1 MSGASAGRACWF
13 PGEDRGAFQ
22 RSEGGLMRKLK
33 LLAVVLAL
41 SLVAAA
47 CGGDDD
53 EPAETTAAPAATEAT
68 TAAAP
73 ETTAA
78 APAAMADMPAVCQGY
93 DGSGITIGY
102 GDLTAGIPF
111 VTQVL
116 DNLMEVAE
124 ACNVEVLYA
133 DNNLDGETALENA
146 RTFTLAEVDGV
157 IQFQIDAS
165 IEGALCDE
173 MRANDPNLPV
183 IAIDIAHPSCAL
195 FFGADNGYAGE
206 LAGQA
211 LGQWAQENW
220 GCGID
225 MVVTMETFV
234 VGQVNI
240 DRANG
245 MVRGISQVCT
255 GLDYGDFENWSP
267 DATGIVTRI
276 DGGGTTDGAFPKVLD
291 TFTANPGKRIAVVSL
306 NDDMGLAALAA
317 ARELGIEDMV
327 VYASQGADATI
338 HQEIR
343 TNPQYIGSTG
353 YFPETYG
360 NYVIPAILAMI
371 AGDPVPDP
379 LYVNHIFV
387 SADNIDQFYPADGT
401 AAPAAMADMPAVCQG
416 YDGSGITIGYG
427 DLTAGIPFVTQVLD
441 NLMEVAEACNVEVLY
456 ADNNLDGETAL
467 ENARTFTL
475 AEVDGV
481 IQFQID
487 ASIEGALCDEMRAN
501 DPNLPVIAIDIAHP
515 SCALFFGADNGYAG
529 ELAGQALGQ
538 WAQENWGCGIDMVVT
553 METFVV
559 GQVNI
564 DRANG
569 MVRGI
574 SQVCTGLDYG
584 DFENWSP
591 DATGIVT
598 RIDGGGTT
606 DGAFPKVLD
615 TFTANPGKR
624 IAVVSLNDDMGLA
637 ALAAARELGIED
649 MVVYASQGADATIH
663 QEIRTNPQYIGSTGY
678 FPETYGNYVIPAIL
692 AMIAGDPVPDPLY
705 VNHIFVSADNIDQ
718 FYPG

>member
-1 MSGASAGRACWF
+1 
-13 PGEDRGAFQ
+13 
-22 RSEGGLMRKLK
+22 MRKLK
-33 LLAVVLAL
+33 LLAVLAAL
-41 SLVAAA
+41 SLVAVA

-53 EPAETTAAPAATEAT
+53 EPAETTAAPSATEAT
-68 TAAAP
+68 TAAATGTDDGA
-73 ETTAA
+73 EDDKVDT
-78 APAAMADMPAVCQGY
+78 AMADMPAVCQGY
-93 DGSGITIGY
+93 DGTGLTVGY

-165 IEGALCDE
+165 IEGALCEE

-416 YDGSGITIGYG
+416 YDGTGLTVGYG

-487 ASIEGALCDEMRAN
+487 ASIEGALCEEMRAN

>member
-1 MSGASAGRACWF
+1 
-13 PGEDRGAFQ
+13 
-22 RSEGGLMRKLK
+22 
-33 LLAVVLAL
+33 
-41 SLVAAA
+41 
-47 CGGDDD
+47 
-53 EPAETTAAPAATEAT
+53 
-68 TAAAP
+68 
-73 ETTAA
+73 
-78 APAAMADMPAVCQGY
+78 
-93 DGSGITIGY
+93 
-102 GDLTAGIPF
+102 
-111 VTQVL
+111 
-116 DNLMEVAE
+116 MEVAE

-211 LGQWAQENW
+211 LGQWAQDNW

-255 GLDYGDFENWSP
+255 SLDYGDFENWSP

-343 TNPQYIGSTG
+343 SNPQYIGSTG

-379 LYVNHIFV
+379 LF
-387 SADNIDQFYPADGT
+387 
-401 AAPAAMADMPAVCQG
+401 
-416 YDGSGITIGYG
+416 
-427 DLTAGIPFVTQVLD
+427 
-441 NLMEVAEACNVEVLY
+441 
-456 ADNNLDGETAL
+456 
-467 ENARTFTL
+467 
-475 AEVDGV
+475 
-481 IQFQID
+481 
-487 ASIEGALCDEMRAN
+487 
-501 DPNLPVIAIDIAHP
+501 
-515 SCALFFGADNGYAG
+515 
-529 ELAGQALGQ
+529 
-538 WAQENWGCGIDMVVT
+538 
-553 METFVV
+553 
-559 GQVNI
+559 
-564 DRANG
+564 
-569 MVRGI
+569 
-574 SQVCTGLDYG
+574 
-584 DFENWSP
+584 
-591 DATGIVT
+591 
-598 RIDGGGTT
+598 
-606 DGAFPKVLD
+606 
-615 TFTANPGKR
+615 
-624 IAVVSLNDDMGLA
+624 
-637 ALAAARELGIED
+637 
-649 MVVYASQGADATIH
+649 
-663 QEIRTNPQYIGSTGY
+663 
-678 FPETYGNYVIPAIL
+678 
-692 AMIAGDPVPDPLY
+692 

>member
-1 MSGASAGRACWF
+1 
-13 PGEDRGAFQ
+13 
-22 RSEGGLMRKLK
+22 MRKLK
-33 LLAVVLAL
+33 LLAVLAAL
-41 SLVAAA
+41 SLVAVA

-68 TAAAP
+68 TAAATGTDDGAKDDKVDP
-73 ETTAA
+73 
-78 APAAMADMPAVCQGY
+78 AMADMPAVCQGY
-93 DGSGITIGY
+93 DGTGLTIGY

-165 IEGALCDE
+165 IEGALCEE

-343 TNPQYIGSTG
+343 S
-353 YFPETYG
+353 
-360 NYVIPAILAMI
+360 
-371 AGDPVPDP
+371 
-379 LYVNHIFV
+379 
-387 SADNIDQFYPADGT
+387 
-401 AAPAAMADMPAVCQG
+401 
-416 YDGSGITIGYG
+416 
-427 DLTAGIPFVTQVLD
+427 
-441 NLMEVAEACNVEVLY
+441 
-456 ADNNLDGETAL
+456 
-467 ENARTFTL
+467 
-475 AEVDGV
+475 
-481 IQFQID
+481 
-487 ASIEGALCDEMRAN
+487 
-501 DPNLPVIAIDIAHP
+501 
-515 SCALFFGADNGYAG
+515 
-529 ELAGQALGQ
+529 
-538 WAQENWGCGIDMVVT
+538 
-553 METFVV
+553 
-559 GQVNI
+559 
-564 DRANG
+564 
-569 MVRGI
+569 
-574 SQVCTGLDYG
+574 
-584 DFENWSP
+584 
-591 DATGIVT
+591 
-598 RIDGGGTT
+598 
-606 DGAFPKVLD
+606 
-615 TFTANPGKR
+615 
-624 IAVVSLNDDMGLA
+624 
-637 ALAAARELGIED
+637 
-649 MVVYASQGADATIH
+649 
-663 QEIRTNPQYIGSTGY
+663 NPQYIGSTGY

>member
-1 MSGASAGRACWF
+1 
-13 PGEDRGAFQ
+13 
-22 RSEGGLMRKLK
+22 MRKLK

-53 EPAETTAAPAATEAT
+53 EPAETTAAPAATQAT
-68 TAAAP
+68 TAAAT

-78 APAAMADMPAVCQGY
+78 AAPTAMADMPAVCQGY
-93 DGSGITIGY
+93 DGTGLTVGY

-343 TNPQYIGSTG
+343 TNAQYIGSTG

-401 AAPAAMADMPAVCQG
+401 AAPTAMADMPAVCQG
-416 YDGSGITIGYG
+416 YDG
-427 DLTAGIPFVTQVLD
+427 
-441 NLMEVAEACNVEVLY
+441 
-456 ADNNLDGETAL
+456 
-467 ENARTFTL
+467 
-475 AEVDGV
+475 
-481 IQFQID
+481 
-487 ASIEGALCDEMRAN
+487 
-501 DPNLPVIAIDIAHP
+501 
-515 SCALFFGADNGYAG
+515 
-529 ELAGQALGQ
+529 
-538 WAQENWGCGIDMVVT
+538 
-553 METFVV
+553 
-559 GQVNI
+559 
-564 DRANG
+564 
-569 MVRGI
+569 
-574 SQVCTGLDYG
+574 
-584 DFENWSP
+584 
-591 DATGIVT
+591 
-598 RIDGGGTT
+598 
-606 DGAFPKVLD
+606 
-615 TFTANPGKR
+615 
-624 IAVVSLNDDMGLA
+624 
-637 ALAAARELGIED
+637 
-649 MVVYASQGADATIH
+649 
-663 QEIRTNPQYIGSTGY
+663 
-678 FPETYGNYVIPAIL
+678 
-692 AMIAGDPVPDPLY
+692 
-705 VNHIFVSADNIDQ
+705 
-718 FYPG
+718 

>member
-1 MSGASAGRACWF
+1 
-13 PGEDRGAFQ
+13 
-22 RSEGGLMRKLK
+22 MRKLK

>member
-1 MSGASAGRACWF
+1 
-13 PGEDRGAFQ
+13 
-22 RSEGGLMRKLK
+22 MRKLK
-33 LLAVVLAL
+33 LLAVLAAL
-41 SLVAAA
+41 SLVAVA

-53 EPAETTAAPAATEAT
+53 EPAETTAAPAATQAT
-68 TAAAP
+68 TAAA
-73 ETTAA
+73 TGTDDGDMDDGSDTAMA
-78 APAAMADMPAVCQGY
+78 ADMPAVCQGY
-93 DGSGITIGY
+93 DGTGLTVGY

-173 MRANDPNLPV
+173 LRANDPNLPV

-220 GCGID
+220 GCEID

-317 ARELGIEDMV
+317 ARELGIEDSV

-343 TNPQYIGSTG
+343 SNPQYIGSTG

-401 AAPAAMADMPAVCQG
+401 AAPAAMSDMPAVCQG
-416 YDGSGITIGYG
+416 YDGTGLTVGYG

-487 ASIEGALCDEMRAN
+487 ASIEGALCDELRAN

-538 WAQENWGCGIDMVVT
+538 WAQENWGCEIDMVVT

-649 MVVYASQGADATIH
+649 SVVYASQGADATIH
-663 QEIRTNPQYIGSTGY
+663 QEIRSNPQYIGSTGY

>member
-1 MSGASAGRACWF
+1 MKIRLLA
-13 PGEDRGAFQ
+13 
-22 RSEGGLMRKLK
+22 
-33 LLAVVLAL
+33 LLAVMA
-41 SLVAAA
+41 LVATA
-47 CGGDDD
+47 CGGDD
-53 EPAETTAAPAATEAT
+53 EEEATTTQAPAAV
-68 TAAAP
+68 

-78 APAAMADMPAVCQGY
+78 APADAPAAAASDMPAVCQGY
-93 DGSGITIGY
+93 DGTGITIGY

-116 DNLMEVAE
+116 DNLMAVAE
-124 ACNVEVLYA
+124 ACNVEVMYA

-146 RTFTLAEVDGV
+146 RTFTLAGVDGV
-157 IQFQIDAS
+157 IEFQIDAT
-165 IEGALCDE
+165 IEGAICDE
-173 MRANDPNLPV
+173 LRANDPNLPV

-211 LGQWAQENW
+211 LGEWAQENW
-220 GCGID
+220 GCEID

-240 DRANG
+240 DRSNG
-245 MVRGISQVCT
+245 MVRGISQVCSD
-255 GLDYGDFENWSP
+255 LDYGDFENWSP
-267 DATGIVTRI
+267 DPTGIVTRI

-327 VYASQGADATI
+327 AYASQGADATI
-338 HQEIR
+338 HDEIR
-343 TNPQYIGSTG
+343 NNPQYIGSTG

-371 AGDPVPDP
+371 AGDSVPDP
-379 LYVNHIFV
+379 LFV
-387 SADNIDQFYPADGT
+387 EHKLVSKDNIDQFYPSDGA
-401 AAPAAMADMPAVCQG
+401 AAPAAAASDMPAVCQG
-416 YDGSGITIGYG
+416 YDGTGITIGYG

-441 NLMEVAEACNVEVLY
+441 NLMAVAEACNVEVMY

-475 AEVDGV
+475 AGVDGV
-481 IQFQID
+481 IEFQID
-487 ASIEGALCDEMRAN
+487 ATIEGAICDELRAN

-529 ELAGQALGQ
+529 ELAGQALGE
-538 WAQENWGCGIDMVVT
+538 WAQENWGCEIDMVVT

-564 DRANG
+564 DRSNG

-574 SQVCTGLDYG
+574 SQVCSDLDYG

-591 DATGIVT
+591 DPTGIVT

-649 MVVYASQGADATIH
+649 MVAYASQGADATIH
-663 QEIRTNPQYIGSTGY
+663 DEIRNNPQYIGSTGY

-692 AMIAGDPVPDPLY
+692 AMIAGDSVPDPL
-705 VNHIFVSADNIDQ
+705 FVEHKLVSKDNIDQ

>member
-1 MSGASAGRACWF
+1 
-13 PGEDRGAFQ
+13 
-22 RSEGGLMRKLK
+22 MRKLK
-33 LLAVVLAL
+33 VLAFLAAL
-41 SLVAAA
+41 SLVAVA
-47 CGGDDD
+47 CGGGDD
-53 EPAETTAAPAATEAT
+53 ESTETTAASPAATQAT
-68 TAAAP
+68 ATDDAGTPTDDTSTA
-73 ETTAA
+73 
-78 APAAMADMPAVCQGY
+78 MSDLPAVCQGY
-93 DGSGITIGY
+93 DGSGLRIGY
-102 GDLTAGIPF
+102 GDLSAGIPF

-146 RTFTLAEVDGV
+146 RTFTLAGVDGV
-157 IQFQIDAS
+157 IEFQLDAT
-165 IEGALCDE
+165 IEGAICDE
-173 MRANDPNLPV
+173 LRANDPDLPV

-211 LGQWAQENW
+211 LGEWAQDNW
-220 GCGID
+220 GCEID

-255 GLDYGDFENWSP
+255 DLDYGDFENWSP
-267 DATGIVTRI
+267 DSTGIVTRI

-291 TFTANPGKRIAVVSL
+291 TFTANPDKRIAVVSL

-327 VYASQGADATI
+327 AYASQGADATI
-338 HQEIR
+338 HSEIR
-343 TNPQYIGSTG
+343 SNPHYIGSTG

-387 SADNIDQFYPADGT
+387 SADNIDQFYPADGA
-401 AAPAAMADMPAVCQG
+401 AAPAASGMPAVCQG
-416 YDGSGITIGYG
+416 YDGSGLRIGYG
-427 DLTAGIPFVTQVLD
+427 DLSAGIPFVTQVLD

-475 AEVDGV
+475 AGVDGV
-481 IQFQID
+481 IEFQLD
-487 ASIEGALCDEMRAN
+487 ATIEGAICDELRAN
-501 DPNLPVIAIDIAHP
+501 DPDLPVIAIDIAHP

-529 ELAGQALGQ
+529 ELAGQALGE
-538 WAQENWGCGIDMVVT
+538 WAQDNWGCEIDMVVT

-574 SQVCTGLDYG
+574 SQVCTDLDYG

-591 DATGIVT
+591 DSTGIVT

-615 TFTANPGKR
+615 TFTANPDKR

-649 MVVYASQGADATIH
+649 MVAYASQGADATIH
-663 QEIRTNPQYIGSTGY
+663 SEIRSNPHYIGSTGY

>member
-1 MSGASAGRACWF
+1 M
-13 PGEDRGAFQ
+13 
-22 RSEGGLMRKLK
+22 KLRLLA
-33 LLAVVLAL
+33 LLAVLA
-41 SLVAAA
+41 LVAAA
-47 CGGDDD
+47 CGGDEDD
-53 EPAETTAAPAATEAT
+53 AGPTTQPPEVTETPAPSPDDDAPAPT
-68 TAAAP
+68 TAAADLP
-73 ETTAA
+73 E
-78 APAAMADMPAVCQGY
+78 VCQGY
-93 DGSGITIGY
+93 DGSGVTIGY
-102 GDLTAGIPF
+102 GDLSAGIPF

-116 DNLMEVAE
+116 DNVNAVAE

-146 RTFTLAEVDGV
+146 RTFTLAGVDGV
-157 IQFQIDAS
+157 IEFQIDES
-165 IEGALCDE
+165 IEGAICNELRSNNPD
-173 MRANDPNLPV
+173 LPV

-211 LGQWAQENW
+211 LGEWAQENW
-220 GCGID
+220 GCEID

-240 DRANG
+240 ARANG

-255 GLDYGDFENWSP
+255 GLDYGGFEDWSP
-267 DATGIVTRI
+267 DPTGIVTRI

-327 VYASQGADATI
+327 AYVSQGADATI
-338 HQEIR
+338 HDEIR
-343 TNPQYIGSTG
+343 NNPQYIGSTG
-353 YFPETYG
+353 YFPESYG
-360 NYVIPAILAMI
+360 TYVIPAILAML

-379 LYVNHIFV
+379 LFV
-387 SADNIDQFYPADGT
+387 DHVLISEDNIDQFYPSDGST
-401 AAPAAMADMPAVCQG
+401 ATPVASGMPEVCQG
-416 YDGSGITIGYG
+416 YDGSGVTIGYG
-427 DLTAGIPFVTQVLD
+427 DLSAGIPFVTQVLD
-441 NLMEVAEACNVEVLY
+441 NVNAVAEACNVEILY

-475 AEVDGV
+475 AGVDGV
-481 IQFQID
+481 IEFQID
-487 ASIEGALCDEMRAN
+487 ESIEGAICNELRSNNPD
-501 DPNLPVIAIDIAHP
+501 LPVIAIDIAHP

-529 ELAGQALGQ
+529 ELAGQALGE
-538 WAQENWGCGIDMVVT
+538 WAQENWGCEIDMVVT

-564 DRANG
+564 ARANG

-584 DFENWSP
+584 GFEDWSP
-591 DATGIVT
+591 DPTGIVT

-649 MVVYASQGADATIH
+649 MVAYVSQGADATIH
-663 QEIRTNPQYIGSTGY
+663 DEIRNNPQYIGSTGY
-678 FPETYGNYVIPAIL
+678 FPESYGTYVIPAIL
-692 AMIAGDPVPDPLY
+692 AMLAGDPVPDPL
-705 VNHIFVSADNIDQ
+705 FVDHVLISEDNIDQ

>member
-1 MSGASAGRACWF
+1 MKFRLLA
-13 PGEDRGAFQ
+13 
-22 RSEGGLMRKLK
+22 
-33 LLAVVLAL
+33 LLAVFAL
-41 SLVAAA
+41 VVAA
-47 CGGDDD
+47 CGGD
-53 EPAETTAAPAATEAT
+53 EEEEATTTQAPAAAETTAAT
-68 TAAAP
+68 TADTAAP
-73 ETTAA
+73 AA
-78 APAAMADMPAVCQGY
+78 APAADLPDVCQGY
-93 DGSGITIGY
+93 DGTGVTIGY

-173 MRANDPNLPV
+173 LRANDPNLPV

-195 FFGADNGYAGE
+195 FFGADNSRAGE
-206 LAGQA
+206 LAGNA
-211 LGQWAQENW
+211 LGAWAQENW
-220 GCGID
+220 GCEID

-267 DATGIVTRI
+267 DPTGIVTRI

-338 HQEIR
+338 HSEIR
-343 TNPQYIGSTG
+343 ANPQYIGSTG

-360 NYVIPAILAMI
+360 TYVIPAILAML

-379 LYVNHIFV
+379 LHVNHIFV
-387 SADNIDQFYPADGT
+387 SADNIDQFYPADGA
-401 AAPAAMADMPAVCQG
+401 AAPAVSAMPEVCQG
-416 YDGSGITIGYG
+416 YDGTGVTIGYG

-487 ASIEGALCDEMRAN
+487 ASIEGALCDELRAN

-515 SCALFFGADNGYAG
+515 SCALFFGADNSRAG
-529 ELAGQALGQ
+529 ELAGNALGA
-538 WAQENWGCGIDMVVT
+538 WAQENWGCEIDMVVT

-591 DATGIVT
+591 DPTGIVT

-663 QEIRTNPQYIGSTGY
+663 SEIRANPQYIGSTGY
-678 FPETYGNYVIPAIL
+678 FPETYGTYVIPAIL
-692 AMIAGDPVPDPLY
+692 AMLAGDPVPDPLH

>member
-1 MSGASAGRACWF
+1 
-13 PGEDRGAFQ
+13 
-22 RSEGGLMRKLK
+22 MRKLK
-33 LLAVVLAL
+33 LLAVVVAL

-73 ETTAA
+73 ATTAA
-78 APAAMADMPAVCQGY
+78 APTAMADMPAVCQGY
-93 DGSGITIGY
+93 DGTGITVGY

-225 MVVTMETFV
+225 LVVTMETFV

-343 TNPQYIGSTG
+343 SNPQYIGSTG

-401 AAPAAMADMPAVCQG
+401 AAPTAMADMPAVCQG
-416 YDGSGITIGYG
+416 YDGTGYHGWLWGSDCWYPVRDSG
-427 DLTAGIPFVTQVLD
+427 
-441 NLMEVAEACNVEVLY
+441 
-456 ADNNLDGETAL
+456 
-467 ENARTFTL
+467 
-475 AEVDGV
+475 
-481 IQFQID
+481 
-487 ASIEGALCDEMRAN
+487 
-501 DPNLPVIAIDIAHP
+501 
-515 SCALFFGADNGYAG
+515 
-529 ELAGQALGQ
+529 
-538 WAQENWGCGIDMVVT
+538 
-553 METFVV
+553 V
-559 GQVNI
+559 GQ
-564 DRANG
+564 
-569 MVRGI
+569 
-574 SQVCTGLDYG
+574 S
-584 DFENWSP
+584 
-591 DATGIVT
+591 
-598 RIDGGGTT
+598 DGGC
-606 DGAFPKVLD
+606 
-615 TFTANPGKR
+615 
-624 IAVVSLNDDMGLA
+624 
-637 ALAAARELGIED
+637 
-649 MVVYASQGADATIH
+649 
-663 QEIRTNPQYIGSTGY
+663 
-678 FPETYGNYVIPAIL
+678 
-692 AMIAGDPVPDPLY
+692 
-705 VNHIFVSADNIDQ
+705 
-718 FYPG
+718 

>member
-1 MSGASAGRACWF
+1 
-13 PGEDRGAFQ
+13 
-22 RSEGGLMRKLK
+22 MRKLK
-33 LLAVVLAL
+33 LLAVVVAL

-73 ETTAA
+73 ATTAA
-78 APAAMADMPAVCQGY
+78 APTAMADMPAVCQGY
-93 DGSGITIGY
+93 DGTGMTIGY

-173 MRANDPNLPV
+173 LRANDPNLPV

-225 MVVTMETFV
+225 LVVTMETFV

-343 TNPQYIGSTG
+343 SNPQYIGSTG

-379 LYVNHIFV
+379 LFVNHIFV
-387 SADNIDQFYPADGT
+387 SADNIDQFYPADGM
-401 AAPAAMADMPAVCQG
+401 AAPTAMADMPAVCQG
-416 YDGSGITIGYG
+416 YDGTGMTIGYG

-487 ASIEGALCDEMRAN
+487 ASIEGALCDELRAN

-538 WAQENWGCGIDMVVT
+538 WAQENWGCGIDLVVT

-663 QEIRTNPQYIGSTGY
+663 QEIRSNPQYIGSTGY

-692 AMIAGDPVPDPLY
+692 AMIAGDPVPDPLF

>member
-1 MSGASAGRACWF
+1 
-13 PGEDRGAFQ
+13 
-22 RSEGGLMRKLK
+22 MRFRLLA
-33 LLAVVLAL
+33 LLAVFAL
-41 SLVAAA
+41 VVAA
-47 CGGDDD
+47 CGGDD
-53 EPAETTAAPAATEAT
+53 EEEATTTQAPAAAAETTAAT
-68 TAAAP
+68 TADTAAP
-73 ETTAA
+73 AA
-78 APAAMADMPAVCQGY
+78 APAADLPEVCQGY
-93 DGSGITIGY
+93 DGTGVTIGY

-116 DNLMEVAE
+116 DNLMAVAE

-173 MRANDPNLPV
+173 LRANNPDLPV

-195 FFGADNGYAGE
+195 FFGADNSRAGE
-206 LAGQA
+206 LAGNA
-211 LGQWAQENW
+211 LGAWAQENW
-220 GCGID
+220 GCEID

-267 DATGIVTRI
+267 DPTGIVTRI

-338 HQEIR
+338 HSEIR
-343 TNPQYIGSTG
+343 ANPQYIGSTG

-360 NYVIPAILAMI
+360 TYVIPAILAML

-379 LYVNHIFV
+379 LHVNHIFV
-387 SADNIDQFYPADGT
+387 SADNIDQFYPADGAA
-401 AAPAAMADMPAVCQG
+401 AAPAASAMPEVCQG
-416 YDGSGITIGYG
+416 YDGTGVTIGYG

-441 NLMEVAEACNVEVLY
+441 NLMAVAEACNVEVLY

-487 ASIEGALCDEMRAN
+487 ASIEGALCDELRAN
-501 DPNLPVIAIDIAHP
+501 NPDLPVIAIDIAHP
-515 SCALFFGADNGYAG
+515 SCALFFGADNSRAG
-529 ELAGQALGQ
+529 ELAGNALGA
-538 WAQENWGCGIDMVVT
+538 WAQENWGCEIDMVVT

-591 DATGIVT
+591 DPTGIVT

-663 QEIRTNPQYIGSTGY
+663 SEIRANPQYIGSTGY
-678 FPETYGNYVIPAIL
+678 FPETYGTYVIPAIL
-692 AMIAGDPVPDPLY
+692 AMLAGDPVPDPLH

>member
-1 MSGASAGRACWF
+1 MEGAEVCN
-13 PGEDRGAFQ
+13 
-22 RSEGGLMRKLK
+22 GG
-33 LLAVVLAL
+33 VL
-41 SLVAAA
+41 
-47 CGGDDD
+47 C
-53 EPAETTAAPAATEAT
+53 P
-68 TAAAP
+68 
-73 ETTAA
+73 
-78 APAAMADMPAVCQGY
+78 
-93 DGSGITIGY
+93 
-102 GDLTAGIPF
+102 
-111 VTQVL
+111 
-116 DNLMEVAE
+116 
-124 ACNVEVLYA
+124 
-133 DNNLDGETALENA
+133 DNNLGSETALENA

-157 IQFQIDAS
+157 IQVQIDAS
-165 IEGALCDE
+165 IEGALCE
-173 MRANDPNLPV
+173 
-183 IAIDIAHPSCAL
+183 
-195 FFGADNGYAGE
+195 
-206 LAGQA
+206 
-211 LGQWAQENW
+211 
-220 GCGID
+220 
-225 MVVTMETFV
+225 
-234 VGQVNI
+234 
-240 DRANG
+240 
-245 MVRGISQVCT
+245 
-255 GLDYGDFENWSP
+255 
-267 DATGIVTRI
+267 
-276 DGGGTTDGAFPKVLD
+276 
-291 TFTANPGKRIAVVSL
+291 
-306 NDDMGLAALAA
+306 
-317 ARELGIEDMV
+317 
-327 VYASQGADATI
+327 
-338 HQEIR
+338 
-343 TNPQYIGSTG
+343 
-353 YFPETYG
+353 
-360 NYVIPAILAMI
+360 
-371 AGDPVPDP
+371 
-379 LYVNHIFV
+379 
-387 SADNIDQFYPADGT
+387 
-401 AAPAAMADMPAVCQG
+401 
-416 YDGSGITIGYG
+416 
-427 DLTAGIPFVTQVLD
+427 
-441 NLMEVAEACNVEVLY
+441 
-456 ADNNLDGETAL
+456 
-467 ENARTFTL
+467 
-475 AEVDGV
+475 
-481 IQFQID
+481 
-487 ASIEGALCDEMRAN
+487 EMRAN

>member
-1 MSGASAGRACWF
+1 
-13 PGEDRGAFQ
+13 
-22 RSEGGLMRKLK
+22 MRKLK
-33 LLAVVLAL
+33 LLAVLAAL
-41 SLVAAA
+41 SLVAVA

-53 EPAETTAAPAATEAT
+53 EPAETTAAPAATQTT
-68 TAAAP
+68 TAAA
-73 ETTAA
+73 TGTDDGDMDDGSDTAMA
-78 APAAMADMPAVCQGY
+78 ADMPAVCQGY
-93 DGSGITIGY
+93 DGTGLTVGY

-173 MRANDPNLPV
+173 LRANDPNLPV

-220 GCGID
+220 GCEID

-317 ARELGIEDMV
+317 ARELGIEDSV

-338 HQEIR
+338 HSEIR
-343 TNPQYIGSTG
+343 ANPQYIGSTG

-379 LYVNHIFV
+379 LYVNHVFV

-401 AAPAAMADMPAVCQG
+401 AAPTAMSDMPAVCQG
-416 YDGSGITIGYG
+416 YDGTGLTVGYG

-487 ASIEGALCDEMRAN
+487 ASIEGALCDELRAN

-538 WAQENWGCGIDMVVT
+538 WAQENWGCEIDMVVT

-649 MVVYASQGADATIH
+649 SVVYASQGADATIH
-663 QEIRTNPQYIGSTGY
+663 SEIRANPQYIGSTGY

-705 VNHIFVSADNIDQ
+705 VNHVFVSADNIDQ

>member
-1 MSGASAGRACWF
+1 
-13 PGEDRGAFQ
+13 
-22 RSEGGLMRKLK
+22 MRKLK
-33 LLAVVLAL
+33 LLAVLAAL
-41 SLVAAA
+41 SLVAVA

-53 EPAETTAAPAATEAT
+53 EPAETTAAPAATQAT
-68 TAAAP
+68 TAAA
-73 ETTAA
+73 TGTDDGDMDDGSDTA
-78 APAAMADMPAVCQGY
+78 MSDMPAVCQGY
-93 DGSGITIGY
+93 DGAGLTVGY

-173 MRANDPNLPV
+173 LRANDPNLPV

-195 FFGADNGYAGE
+195 FFGADNGRAGE

-220 GCGID
+220 GCEID

-317 ARELGIEDMV
+317 ARELGIEDSV

-338 HQEIR
+338 HSEIR
-343 TNPQYIGSTG
+343 SNPQYIGSTG

-379 LYVNHIFV
+379 LYVNHVFV

-401 AAPAAMADMPAVCQG
+401 AAPTAMSDMPAVCQG
-416 YDGSGITIGYG
+416 YDGAGLTVGYG

-487 ASIEGALCDEMRAN
+487 ASIEGALCDELRAN

-515 SCALFFGADNGYAG
+515 SCALFFGADNGRAG

-538 WAQENWGCGIDMVVT
+538 WAQENWGCEIDMVVT

-649 MVVYASQGADATIH
+649 SVVYASQGADATIH
-663 QEIRTNPQYIGSTGY
+663 SEIRSNPQYIGSTGY

-705 VNHIFVSADNIDQ
+705 VNHVFVSADNIDQ

>member
-1 MSGASAGRACWF
+1 
-13 PGEDRGAFQ
+13 
-22 RSEGGLMRKLK
+22 MRFRLLA
-33 LLAVVLAL
+33 LLAVFAL
-41 SLVAAA
+41 VVAA
-47 CGGDDD
+47 CGGDD
-53 EPAETTAAPAATEAT
+53 EEEATTTQAPAAAETTAAT
-68 TAAAP
+68 TADTAAP
-73 ETTAA
+73 AA
-78 APAAMADMPAVCQGY
+78 APAADLPEVCQGY
-93 DGSGITIGY
+93 DGTGVTIGY

-116 DNLMEVAE
+116 DNLMDVAE

-173 MRANDPNLPV
+173 LRANNPDLPV

-195 FFGADNGYAGE
+195 FFGADNSRAGE
-206 LAGQA
+206 LAGNA
-211 LGQWAQENW
+211 LGDWAQDNW
-220 GCGID
+220 GCEID

-267 DATGIVTRI
+267 DPTGIVTRI

-338 HQEIR
+338 HSEIR
-343 TNPQYIGSTG
+343 ANPQYIGSTG

-360 NYVIPAILAMI
+360 TYVIPAILAML

-379 LYVNHIFV
+379 LHVNHIFV
-387 SADNIDQFYPADGT
+387 SADNIDQFYPADGA
-401 AAPAAMADMPAVCQG
+401 AAPAVSAMPDVCQG
-416 YDGSGITIGYG
+416 YDGTGVTIGYG

-441 NLMEVAEACNVEVLY
+441 NLMDVAEACNVEVLY

-487 ASIEGALCDEMRAN
+487 ASIEGALCDELRAN
-501 DPNLPVIAIDIAHP
+501 NPDLPVIAIDIAHP
-515 SCALFFGADNGYAG
+515 SCALFFGADNSRAG
-529 ELAGQALGQ
+529 ELAGNALGE
-538 WAQENWGCGIDMVVT
+538 WAQDNWGCEIDMVVT

-591 DATGIVT
+591 DPTGIVT

-663 QEIRTNPQYIGSTGY
+663 SEIRANPQYIGSTGY
-678 FPETYGNYVIPAIL
+678 FPETYGTYVIPAIL
-692 AMIAGDPVPDPLY
+692 AMLAGDPVPDPLH

>member
-1 MSGASAGRACWF
+1 
-13 PGEDRGAFQ
+13 
-22 RSEGGLMRKLK
+22 MRKLK
-33 LLAVVLAL
+33 LLAVLVAL

-68 TAAAP
+68 TAAAT

-78 APAAMADMPAVCQGY
+78 APTAMADMPAVCQGY
-93 DGSGITIGY
+93 DGTGLTVGY

-173 MRANDPNLPV
+173 LRANDPNLPV

-211 LGQWAQENW
+211 LGQWAQDNW

-401 AAPAAMADMPAVCQG
+401 AAPTAMADMPAVCQG
-416 YDGSGITIGYG
+416 YDGTGLTVGYG

-487 ASIEGALCDEMRAN
+487 ASIEGALCDELRAN

-538 WAQENWGCGIDMVVT
+538 WAQDNWGCGIDMVVT

>member
-1 MSGASAGRACWF
+1 
-13 PGEDRGAFQ
+13 
-22 RSEGGLMRKLK
+22 MRKLK
-33 LLAVVLAL
+33 LLAVLAAL
-41 SLVAAA
+41 SLVAVA

-53 EPAETTAAPAATEAT
+53 EPAETTAAPSATEAT
-68 TAAAP
+68 TAAATGTDDGA
-73 ETTAA
+73 EDDKVDTAMA
-78 APAAMADMPAVCQGY
+78 ADMPAVCQGY
-93 DGSGITIGY
+93 DGTGLTVGY

-165 IEGALCDE
+165 IEGALCEE

-416 YDGSGITIGYG
+416 YDGTGLTVGYG

-487 ASIEGALCDEMRAN
+487 ASIEGALCEEMRAN

>member
-1 MSGASAGRACWF
+1 
-13 PGEDRGAFQ
+13 
-22 RSEGGLMRKLK
+22 MRKLK
-33 LLAVVLAL
+33 LLAVLAAL
-41 SLVAAA
+41 SLVAVA

-53 EPAETTAAPAATEAT
+53 EPAETTAAPAATQAT
-68 TAAAP
+68 TAAA
-73 ETTAA
+73 TGTDDGDMDDGSDTAMA
-78 APAAMADMPAVCQGY
+78 ADMPAVCQGY
-93 DGSGITIGY
+93 DGTGLTVGY

-173 MRANDPNLPV
+173 LRANDPNLPV

-225 MVVTMETFV
+225 MVVTMESFV

-267 DATGIVTRI
+267 DPTGIVTRI

-291 TFTANPGKRIAVVSL
+291 TFTANPGKRIAVVGL

-343 TNPQYIGSTG
+343 SNPQYIGSTG

-379 LYVNHIFV
+379 LHVNHVFV

-401 AAPAAMADMPAVCQG
+401 AAPAAMSDMPAVCQG
-416 YDGSGITIGYG
+416 YDGTGLTVGYG

-487 ASIEGALCDEMRAN
+487 ASIEGALCDELRAN

-553 METFVV
+553 MESFVV

-591 DATGIVT
+591 DPTGIVT

-624 IAVVSLNDDMGLA
+624 IAVVGLNDDMGLA

-663 QEIRTNPQYIGSTGY
+663 QEIRSNPQYIGSTGY

>member
-1 MSGASAGRACWF
+1 
-13 PGEDRGAFQ
+13 
-22 RSEGGLMRKLK
+22 MRKLK

-73 ETTAA
+73 ATTAA
-78 APAAMADMPAVCQGY
+78 APTAMADMPAVCQGY
-93 DGSGITIGY
+93 DGTGITIGY

-343 TNPQYIGSTG
+343 SNPQYIGSTG

-401 AAPAAMADMPAVCQG
+401 AAPTAMADMPAVCQG
-416 YDGSGITIGYG
+416 YDGTGITIGYG

-663 QEIRTNPQYIGSTGY
+663 QEIRSNPQYIGSTGY

>member
-1 MSGASAGRACWF
+1 
-13 PGEDRGAFQ
+13 
-22 RSEGGLMRKLK
+22 MRKLK
-33 LLAVVLAL
+33 VLAFLAAL

-47 CGGDDD
+47 CGGGDD

-68 TAAAP
+68 TAAATGTDDGGTP
-73 ETTAA
+73 TDA
-78 APAAMADMPAVCQGY
+78 APTAMADMPAVCQGY
-93 DGSGITIGY
+93 DGTGITIGY

-116 DNLMEVAE
+116 DNVMAVAE
-124 ACNVEVLYA
+124 ACNVEILYA

-146 RTFTLAEVDGV
+146 RTFTLAGVDGV
-157 IQFQIDAS
+157 IEFQLDAS
-165 IEGALCDE
+165 IEGAICDE
-173 MRANDPNLPV
+173 LRANDPDLPV

-195 FFGADNGYAGE
+195 FFGADNGRAGE
-206 LAGQA
+206 LAGLA
-211 LGQWAQENW
+211 LGEWAQENW
-220 GCGID
+220 GCEID
-225 MVVTMETFV
+225 MVVTMESFV

-245 MVRGISQVCT
+245 MIRGITQVCT
-255 GLDYGDFENWSP
+255 GLDYGDFESWSP

-338 HQEIR
+338 HEEIR
-343 TNPQYIGSTG
+343 SNPQYIGSTG
-353 YFPETYG
+353 YFPESYGTY
-360 NYVIPAILAMI
+360 VVPAILAML

-379 LYVNHIFV
+379 LHVNHVFV
-387 SADNIDQFYPADGT
+387 SADNIDQFYPADGA
-401 AAPAAMADMPAVCQG
+401 AAPVASDMPAVCQG
-416 YDGSGITIGYG
+416 YDGTGITIGYG

-441 NLMEVAEACNVEVLY
+441 NVMAVAEACNVEILY

-475 AEVDGV
+475 AGVDGV
-481 IQFQID
+481 IEFQLD
-487 ASIEGALCDEMRAN
+487 ASIEGAICDELRAN
-501 DPNLPVIAIDIAHP
+501 DPDLPVIAIDIAHP
-515 SCALFFGADNGYAG
+515 SCALFFGADNGRAG
-529 ELAGQALGQ
+529 ELAGLALGE
-538 WAQENWGCGIDMVVT
+538 WAQENWGCEIDMVVT
-553 METFVV
+553 MESFVV

-569 MVRGI
+569 MIRGI
-574 SQVCTGLDYG
+574 TQVCTGLDYG
-584 DFENWSP
+584 DFESWSP

-663 QEIRTNPQYIGSTGY
+663 EEIRSNPQYIGSTGY
-678 FPETYGNYVIPAIL
+678 FPESYGTYVVPAIL
-692 AMIAGDPVPDPLY
+692 AMLAGDPVPDPLH
-705 VNHIFVSADNIDQ
+705 VNHVFVSADNIDQ

>member
-1 MSGASAGRACWF
+1 
-13 PGEDRGAFQ
+13 
-22 RSEGGLMRKLK
+22 MRKLK
-33 LLAVVLAL
+33 VLAFLAAL

-47 CGGDDD
+47 CGGGDDD

-68 TAAAP
+68 TAAATGTP
-73 ETTAA
+73 TDD
-78 APAAMADMPAVCQGY
+78 APTAMADMPAVCQGY

-102 GDLTAGIPF
+102 GDLSAGIPF

-116 DNLMEVAE
+116 DNVMAVAE
-124 ACNVEVLYA
+124 ACNVEILYA

-146 RTFTLAEVDGV
+146 RTFTLAGVDGV
-157 IQFQIDAS
+157 IEFQLDAS
-165 IEGALCDE
+165 IEGAICDE
-173 MRANDPNLPV
+173 LRANDPDLPV

-195 FFGADNGYAGE
+195 FFGADNGRAGE
-206 LAGQA
+206 LAGLA
-211 LGQWAQENW
+211 LGEWAQDNW
-220 GCGID
+220 GCEID
-225 MVVTMETFV
+225 MVVTMESFV

-245 MVRGISQVCT
+245 MIRGITQVCT

-267 DATGIVTRI
+267 DSTGIVTRI

-291 TFTANPGKRIAVVSL
+291 TFTANPDKRIAVVSL

-327 VYASQGADATI
+327 AYASQGADATI

-343 TNPQYIGSTG
+343 SNPQYIGSTG
-353 YFPETYG
+353 YFPESYG
-360 NYVIPAILAMI
+360 TYVIPAILAML

-379 LYVNHIFV
+379 LHVNHVFV
-387 SADNIDQFYPADGT
+387 SADNIDQFYPADGA
-401 AAPAAMADMPAVCQG
+401 AAPAASGMPAVCQG

-427 DLTAGIPFVTQVLD
+427 DLSAGIPFVTQVLD
-441 NLMEVAEACNVEVLY
+441 NVMAVAEACNVEILY

-475 AEVDGV
+475 AGVDGV
-481 IQFQID
+481 IEFQLD
-487 ASIEGALCDEMRAN
+487 ASIEGAICDELRAN
-501 DPNLPVIAIDIAHP
+501 DPDLPVIAIDIAHP
-515 SCALFFGADNGYAG
+515 SCALFFGADNGRAG
-529 ELAGQALGQ
+529 ELAGLALGE
-538 WAQENWGCGIDMVVT
+538 WAQDNWGCEIDMVVT
-553 METFVV
+553 MESFVV

-569 MVRGI
+569 MIRGI
-574 SQVCTGLDYG
+574 TQVCTGLDYG

-591 DATGIVT
+591 DSTGIVT

-615 TFTANPGKR
+615 TFTANPDKR

-649 MVVYASQGADATIH
+649 MVAYASQGADATIH
-663 QEIRTNPQYIGSTGY
+663 QEIRSNPQYIGSTGY
-678 FPETYGNYVIPAIL
+678 FPESYGTYVIPAIL
-692 AMIAGDPVPDPLY
+692 AMLAGDPVPDPLH
-705 VNHIFVSADNIDQ
+705 VNHVFVSADNIDQ

>member
-1 MSGASAGRACWF
+1 
-13 PGEDRGAFQ
+13 
-22 RSEGGLMRKLK
+22 MRKLK
-33 LLAVVLAL
+33 LLAVLVAL
-41 SLVAAA
+41 SLVAVA
-47 CGGDDD
+47 CGGDD

-68 TAAAP
+68 TAAAT

-78 APAAMADMPAVCQGY
+78 APTAMADMPAVCQGY
-93 DGSGITIGY
+93 DGTGITVGY

-343 TNPQYIGSTG
+343 ANPQYIGSTG

-387 SADNIDQFYPADGT
+387 SADNIDQFYPADGA
-401 AAPAAMADMPAVCQG
+401 AAPTAMADMPAVCQG
-416 YDGSGITIGYG
+416 YDGTGITVGYG

-663 QEIRTNPQYIGSTGY
+663 QEIRANPQYIGSTGY

>member
-1 MSGASAGRACWF
+1 MKIRLLA
-13 PGEDRGAFQ
+13 
-22 RSEGGLMRKLK
+22 
-33 LLAVVLAL
+33 LLAVMA
-41 SLVAAA
+41 LVATA
-47 CGGDDD
+47 CGGDD
-53 EPAETTAAPAATEAT
+53 EEEATTTQAPAAV
-68 TAAAP
+68 

-78 APAAMADMPAVCQGY
+78 APADAPAPAASDMPAVCQGY
-93 DGSGITIGY
+93 DGTGITIGY

-116 DNLMEVAE
+116 DNLMAVAE
-124 ACNVEVLYA
+124 ACNVEVMYA

-146 RTFTLAEVDGV
+146 RTFTLAGVDGV
-157 IQFQIDAS
+157 IEFQIDAT
-165 IEGALCDE
+165 IEGAICDE
-173 MRANDPNLPV
+173 LRANDPNLPV

-211 LGQWAQENW
+211 LGEWAQENW
-220 GCGID
+220 GCEID

-240 DRANG
+240 DRSNG
-245 MVRGISQVCT
+245 MVRGISQVCSD
-255 GLDYGDFENWSP
+255 LDYGDFENWSP
-267 DATGIVTRI
+267 DPTGIVTRI

-327 VYASQGADATI
+327 AYASQGADATI
-338 HQEIR
+338 HDEIR
-343 TNPQYIGSTG
+343 NNPQYIGSTG

-379 LYVNHIFV
+379 LFV
-387 SADNIDQFYPADGT
+387 EHKLVSKDNIDQFYPSDGA
-401 AAPAAMADMPAVCQG
+401 AAPAAAASDMPAVCQG
-416 YDGSGITIGYG
+416 YDGTGITIGYG

-441 NLMEVAEACNVEVLY
+441 NLMAVAEACNVEVMY

-475 AEVDGV
+475 AGVDGV
-481 IQFQID
+481 IEFQID
-487 ASIEGALCDEMRAN
+487 ATIEGAICDELRAN

-529 ELAGQALGQ
+529 ELAGQALGE
-538 WAQENWGCGIDMVVT
+538 WAQENWGCEIDMVVT

-564 DRANG
+564 DRSNG

-574 SQVCTGLDYG
+574 SQVCSDLDYG

-591 DATGIVT
+591 DPTGIVT

-649 MVVYASQGADATIH
+649 MVAYASQGADATIH
-663 QEIRTNPQYIGSTGY
+663 DEIRNNPQYIGSTGY

-692 AMIAGDPVPDPLY
+692 AMIAGDPVPDPL
-705 VNHIFVSADNIDQ
+705 FVEHKLVSKDNIDQ